1 MEREQTT
8 FQSLAN
14 ANVRVDWL
22 TVLAWL
28 VLPATLGLAITHQSL
43 WMDEGF
49 TVWFAAHRS
58 VSSFFS
64 TLTGL
69 PGARGD
75 PQMILYL
82 TYIWGWV
89 KLFGESEVALR
100 AANIPFAILFMGTM
114 SWACRR
120 FLRQP
125 NLWALFC
132 LSPFFWFY
140 LNEARPYIALMAFSA
155 VAIVALL
162 AYLIDPAEYRA
173 SAPWWCLIAL
183 LLAWGTHILGAF
195 LFPSI
200 AVLSVTATARDLNVR
215 RNFLRDWSRPFLF
228 CMPAFLAL
236 GTFYVWAS
244 AHGVSKEHGEPG
256 LSNLAFILYE
266 FLGFGGLGPPR
277 FELRQNPHLYVFAP
291 YWPLLLLGAV
301 SLLTVGLLLFR
312 ARPPKLVWRLTTS
325 LIVGMAIALG
335 FARIENFRIIGR
347 HMAVFFPLLL
357 LTLMLG
363 QKRSFSSSRE
373 RYAAI
378 TALVAVG
385 IVWGIS
391 DARLVYMRK
400 YEKDAYREASSIA
413 VARARQDGGK
423 IMWVA
428 DPHAAHYY
436 GIQVMKGDRSP
447 QIEPG
452 DTLDWHVSVQ
462 AIDGKNWDPEEAE
475 AYLDSSTASTILV
488 FSRGDLFDTKSAW
501 STLIQQQKPTQI
513 AQLPAFSIYE
523 WQPKVATAAG
533 IASLGPHRAIAH

>member
-1 MEREQTT
+1 MPASNSNYSVVGRGEAT
-8 FQSLAN
+8 FQSLTH
-14 ANVRVDWL
+14 ANVRVGWL
-22 TVLAWL
+22 KVLIWL
-28 VLPATLGLAITHQSL
+28 VLPATFGLAITHQSL
-43 WMDEGF
+43 WMDEGY
-49 TVWFAAHRS
+49 TVWFASHKS
-58 VSSFFS
+58 IGSFFS
-64 TLTGL
+64 TLIGL
-69 PGARGD
+69 PGATGD
-75 PQMILYL
+75 PQMLFYLLYM
-82 TYIWGWV
+82 WGWV
-89 KLFGESEVALR
+89 KAFGESEVALR

-140 LNEARPYIALMAFSA
+140 LNEARPYIALMAFSS

-162 AYLIDPAEYRA
+162 AYLMDPAEYRA

-195 LFPSI
+195 LFPSV
-200 AVLSVTATARDLNVR
+200 AVLAVTATARDLNVR
-215 RNFLRDWSRPFLF
+215 RNFLGDWSRPFLF

-266 FLGFGGLGPPR
+266 FLGFEGLGPPR
-277 FELRQNPHLYVFAP
+277 FELRQHPHLYVFVP
-291 YWPLLLLGAV
+291 YWPLLLLGAA

-312 ARPPKLVWRLTTS
+312 TRPPKLVWRLTTS
-325 LIVGMAIALG
+325 LTVGMAIALV
-335 FARIENFRIIGR
+335 FSRMEHFRVLGR
-347 HMAVFFPLLL
+347 HVAVFFPLLL
-357 LTLMLG
+357 ITLMLWSK
-363 QKRSFSSSRE
+363 QSFSSRRE

-378 TALVAVG
+378 AALVAIG

-391 DARLVYMRK
+391 DARLVSMGK

-428 DPHAAHYY
+428 DTHAAHYY
-436 GIQVMKGDRSP
+436 GIQVMKGVRSP

-452 DTLDWHVSVQ
+452 DALDRHVSNQ
-462 AIDGKNWDPEEAE
+462 AIDGNNWHPEEAA
-475 AYLDSSTASTILV
+475 AYLDSSTAPTILV
-488 FSRGDLFDTKSAW
+488 FSRGDLFDTKSA
-501 STLIQQQKPTQI
+501 
-513 AQLPAFSIYE
+513 
-523 WQPKVATAAG
+523 
-533 IASLGPHRAIAH
+533 